1 MKRFKNHILI
11 SLLCLFLIFI
21 TTTSNVFA
29 YESFQMDSYDV
40 VMDVEGDGV
49 IHVKESINMN
59 FFVPSH
65 GLYSEI
71 PIQYKM
77 DFGDGEKNYVFP
89 VKNINVEGHEYSVDY
104 GQDSVVIKA
113 GNPDHEFTG
122 KESYVLTYDIYTRD
136 LDLDGLQML
145 YMNIIPTNI
154 DAHIYNVSFTI
165 QMPKKFDT
173 SKINFTSGK
182 YGNENTG
189 NNNVTYRVEGNTIY
203 GAYNKS
209 LSPNEGITT
218 KVNLE
223 DGYFNYPESSD
234 STTVAMII
242 LGALGA
248 LLLFFYITKE
258 KNNKVIPIVSFEP
271 PKGLNSA
278 EIGYVIDGTVN
289 NEDTTSLVIEWATKG
304 YLNIHEKGKN
314 SFELE
319 KIKDADNQLEQYEQM
334 LFNKIFYKDSVSFE
348 DLKKKNIGEEFQ
360 ATAAKIEGKFN
371 LQANRIFAG
380 TSGLLKFLAF
390 ILSLSVIAITS
401 FLNNYHTYLIVS
413 SALFMAA
420 LISIF
425 FIIIFVP
432 WLFVGKYR
440 YKMKTGKKALLYISL
455 GLMNL
460 FILIYYFLG
469 FVELSYTSTAISL
482 FVIFLCIVIF
492 VSPTKRSSKG
502 HAWLEEILGF
512 KDFIKYSEKDRLEL
526 LVKEDPT
533 YFYHVLPY
541 AYVLGVSNVWAKKF
555 EQLSIPKPTWYH
567 GSNYDTFSS
576 VLWIS
581 SFNRSMSSLR
591 TTTVPIVKQGSSHGG
606 FGNGGS
612 SGGGFSGGG
621 FGGGGRGSW

>member
-1 MKRFKNHILI
+1 MKRFKNHIL
-11 SLLCLFLIFI
+11 SLLFLFLIFF

-29 YESFQMDSYDV
+29 YESFQMNSYDV
-40 VMDVEGDGV
+40 VMDIEEDGV
-49 IHVKESINMN
+49 IHVKESINMS

-77 DFGDGEKNYVFP
+77 DFGNGEKNYVFP
-89 VKNINVEGHEYSVDY
+89 VKNINVEDHKYSVEY
-104 GQDSVVIKA
+104 GQESVVIKA
-113 GNPDHEFTG
+113 GNPDYEFTG

-154 DAHIYNVSFTI
+154 DAHIYNVSFAI
-165 QMPKKFDT
+165 NMPKKFDT

-189 NNNVTYRVEGNTIY
+189 NNNVTYHVEGNTIY
-203 GAYNKS
+203 GAYNKF
-209 LSPNEGITT
+209 LSPYEGITI

-223 DGYFNYPESSD
+223 DGYFNYPESSG

-248 LLLFFYITKE
+248 LLLLYYIK
-258 KNNKVIPIVSFEP
+258 KGKINKVIPIVSFEP

-278 EIGYVIDGTVN
+278 EIGYVIDGTAN

-334 LFNKIFYKDSVSFE
+334 LFNKILYKDRVSFE

-360 ATAAKIEGKFN
+360 ATAAKIAGKFA
-371 LQANRIFAG
+371 LQDNRIFAG

-401 FLNNYHTYLIVS
+401 FLNNYQTYLIVS
-413 SALFMAA
+413 SALFMAG

-425 FIIIFVP
+425 FTIVFIP
-432 WLFVGKYR
+432 WLFIGKYR
-440 YKMKTGKKALLYISL
+440 YKMKKGKIALLYISL
-455 GLMNL
+455 GLINL
-460 FILIYYFLG
+460 FILIVYCLR
-469 FVELSYTSTAISL
+469 FVELSSTSTAISL
-482 FVIFLCIVIF
+482 FVILICIIIL
-492 VSPTKRSSKG
+492 VSPTKRSAKG
-502 HAWLEEILGF
+502 HVWLEEILGF
-512 KDFIKYSEKDRLEL
+512 KDFIKYAEKDRLEL
-526 LVKEDPT
+526 LVQEDPT

-581 SFNRSMSSLR
+581 SFNRSMGSLR

>member
-1 MKRFKNHILI
+1 MKRFKNHIL
-11 SLLCLFLIFI
+11 SLLCLFLIFF

-29 YESFQMDSYDV
+29 YESFQMNSYDV
-40 VMDVEGDGV
+40 VMDVEEDGV
-49 IHVKESINMN
+49 IHVKESINMS

-89 VKNINVEGHEYSVDY
+89 VKNINVEGHKYSVEY
-104 GQDSVVIKA
+104 GQESVVIKA
-113 GNPDHEFTG
+113 GNPDYEFTG

-154 DAHIYNVSFTI
+154 DAHIYNVSFAI

-189 NNNVTYRVEGNTIY
+189 NNNVTYHVEGNTIY
-203 GAYNKS
+203 GAYNKF
-209 LSPNEGITT
+209 LSPYEGITI

-248 LLLFFYITKE
+248 LLLLYYITKG

-278 EIGYVIDGTVN
+278 EIGYVIDGTAN

-334 LFNKIFYKDSVSFE
+334 LFNKIFYKDRVSFE

-360 ATAAKIEGKFN
+360 ATAAKIEGKFA
-371 LQANRIFAG
+371 LQDNRIFAG

-401 FLNNYHTYLIVS
+401 FLYNYQTYLIVS
-413 SALFMAA
+413 SALFMAG
-420 LISIF
+420 LFSIF
-425 FIIIFVP
+425 FTIIFIP

-455 GLMNL
+455 GLINL
-460 FILIYYFLG
+460 FILIVYFLG
-469 FVELSYTSTAISL
+469 FVELSSTSTAISL
-482 FVIFLCIVIF
+482 FVILICIVIL
-492 VSPTKRSSKG
+492 VSTTKRSAKG

-512 KDFIKYSEKDRLEL
+512 KDFIKYVEKDRLEL
-526 LVKEDPT
+526 LVQEDPT

-555 EQLSIPKPTWYH
+555 EQLSIPKPTWYY

-576 VLWIS
+576 VFWMR

-591 TTTVPIVKQGSSHGG
+591 TTTAPIAKQGSSHGG
-606 FGNGGS
+606 FGKGGS

-621 FGGGGRGSW
+621 FGGGGRGRW